1 MGESARHGARDN
13 DQYVMRNIAGREPT
27 PEFAAEFAETLQRL
41 MSVLNDDL
49 LKRLASDQLAGY
61 SPEEMSTRQ
70 RIALPAVK
78 RKLRLIRDT
87 WQQELDS

>member
-1 MGESARHGARDN
+1 
-13 DQYVMRNIAGREPT
+13 MRNIVGREPT

-41 MSVLNDDL
+41 MSALNDDL
-49 LKRLASDQLAGY
+49 LKRLASDLLAGCT
-61 SPEEMSTRQ
+61 PEEMATRQ

-87 WQQELDS
+87 WQQELDL